1 MGKHDLKN
9 IEMTAKF
16 SNFEVLNEDFTRC
29 RCSVFYTGRNRNYSD
44 ITEAAL
50 DKFISRKGYANI
62 PVVAHLMKDD
72 DGNFYVGAH
81 DRKIIL
87 SNEGIDFI
95 DETIPYGVIP
105 EDCNPSKDLITEKS
119 GMQRKYFSVDVIL
132 WSHRYPIMEA
142 SYNDEIYFNQ
152 SMEIVF
158 DSCETDSDGYVI
170 VHDFHMSALC
180 LLNKR
185 DSSGTDGNNK
195 NQEPC
200 FESSQV
206 KKFSINESKFK
217 QNFELMLEKLKQYE
231 SDGVTATV
239 QNNETNEPN
248 KEEKNFMDLKKFTEI
263 LSAEKIGES
272 DVCKYRLLNVT
283 DSKVF
288 ALDMEDYKPYG
299 FDYAVTNEADVEDI
313 VIDFNSKVEMSLSA
327 TDKITDE
334 NFEEFSIQSEIDS
347 VKNDIFANDV
357 PAKVDE
363 CTNLLKAEYEK
374 EIDELGASFKSLNE
388 QYENA
393 TKELEK
399 YKAKESLEKANQ
411 HKADVDALFE
421 RYASKL
427 GKCAEFLVYKAKTK
441 PEDVTLEEVSEK
453 LTLMVGKYTM
463 DNQKNKNF
471 TYTPTE
477 TGVTGRR
484 NEAIENKYGH
494 LLDKYIK

>member
-1 MGKHDLKN
+1 MDNKLFRYNTEIKIVQSSIKKLN
-9 IEMTAKF
+9 PQF
-16 SNFEVLNEDFTRC
+16 SLCDVLVCYHGD
-29 RCSVFYTGRNRNYSD
+29 NRNMTSLPKKVIEDNLYSIYGIPIVGEWIYKLD
-44 ITEAAL
+44 GTDEKSWGSHGGRIILDDKGIHFEQTTKPFGFVSKEAA
-50 DKFISRKGYANI
+50 DNASW
-62 PVVAHLMKDD
+62 V
-72 DGNFYVGAH
+72 
-81 DRKIIL
+81 
-87 SNEGIDFI
+87 
-95 DETIPYGVIP
+95 T
-105 EDCNPSKDLITEKS
+105 ITEKDGHTKNEYLKLS
-119 GMQRKYFSVDVIL
+119 GCIL
-132 WSHRYPIMEA
+132 WTDRYEESKTILNE
-142 SYNDEIYFNQ
+142 NFGQ
-152 SMEIVF
+152 SMEIEFKKGHYRDDHYYEAEEFVF
-158 DSCETDSDGYVI
+158 
-170 VHDFHMSALC
+170 SALC
-180 LLNKR
+180 IL
-185 DSSGTDGNNK
+185 GTDC
-195 NQEPC
+195 EPC
-200 FESSQV
+200 FESACIGRHYALDSF
-206 KKFSINESKFK
+206 KKEFA
-217 QNFELMLEKLKQYE
+217 LMLDEYKQ
-231 SDGVTATV
+231 S
-239 QNNETNEPN
+239 TNKPN
-248 KEEKNFMDLKKFTEI
+248 KEEKKFMDLKKFTEI
-263 LSAEKIGES
+263 LSVEKIGES

-357 PAKVDE
+357 PTKVDE

-374 EIDELGASFKSLNE
+374 EIDELGTSFRSLTE

-441 PEDVTLEEVSEK
+441 PEDVTLDEVSEK

-471 TYTPTE
+471 SYTPTE
-477 TGVTGRR
+477 TGVTGRH

>member
-1 MGKHDLKN
+1 MSKHDLKN

-206 KKFSINESKFK
+206 KKFSIDESKFK

-231 SDGVTATV
+231 SDGTTTTV
-239 QNNETNEPN
+239 QNNATNNNPHMEGEN
-248 KEEKNFMDLKKFTEI
+248 KMDFAKIAEL
-263 LSAEKIGES
+263 LSKS
-272 DVCKYRLLNVT
+272 DDSCKYRLLNVT
-283 DSKVF
+283 EKKVF
-288 ALDMEDYKPYG
+288 ALDLADYKPYA
-299 FDYAVTNEADVEDI
+299 FDYAVTKTEEADSI
-313 VIDFNSKVEMSLSA
+313 VIDFESKTEMSLSA
-327 TDKITDE
+327 TNKIADE
-334 NFEEFSIQSEIDS
+334 NFDEFSIKNEIDTI
-347 VKNDIFANDV
+347 KEDY
-357 PAKVDE
+357 AKSMIADNTKKISE
-363 CTNLLKAEYEK
+363 SLSAEFRQDYDKLKESYDTLSESYKLTADKLAVFEKKEAELKEK
-374 EIDELGASFKSLNE
+374 AHKEEIDNLVN
-388 QYENA
+388 
-393 TKELEK
+393 T
-399 YKAKESLEKANQ
+399 
-411 HKADVDALFE
+411 
-421 RYASKL
+421 YAEKL
-427 GKCAEFLVYKAKTK
+427 GKYSKFLVYKAQI
-441 PEDVTLEEVSEK
+441 EEHYSKSVDEVRQDLIFMAGNY
-453 LTLMVGKYTM
+453 LTSQENSLKR
-463 DNQKNKNF
+463 NF
-471 TYTPTE
+471 SYTPTE
-477 TGVTGRR
+477 AGVNGKR
-484 NEAIENKYGH
+484 NETTNNKYGH

>member
-1 MGKHDLKN
+1 MDNKLFKYN
-9 IEMTAKF
+9 TEIRIVQSSIKKLNPQF
-16 SNFEVLNEDFTRC
+16 SLCDVLVCYHGD
-29 RCSVFYTGRNRNYSD
+29 NRNMTSLPKKVIEDNLYSIYGIPIVGEWIYKLD
-44 ITEAAL
+44 GTDEKSWGSHGGRIILDDKGIHFEQTTKPFGFVSKEAA
-50 DKFISRKGYANI
+50 DNASW
-62 PVVAHLMKDD
+62 V
-72 DGNFYVGAH
+72 
-81 DRKIIL
+81 
-87 SNEGIDFI
+87 
-95 DETIPYGVIP
+95 T
-105 EDCNPSKDLITEKS
+105 ITEKDGHTKNEYLKLS
-119 GMQRKYFSVDVIL
+119 GCIL
-132 WSHRYPIMEA
+132 WTDRYEESKTIL
-142 SYNDEIYFNQ
+142 DENFGQ
-152 SMEIVF
+152 SMEIEF
-158 DSCETDSDGYVI
+158 KKGHYRDDHYYEAEEFI
-170 VHDFHMSALC
+170 FSALC
-180 LLNKR
+180 IL
-185 DSSGTDGNNK
+185 GTDC
-195 NQEPC
+195 EPC
-200 FESSQV
+200 FESACIGRHYELDSF
-206 KKFSINESKFK
+206 KKEFS
-217 QNFELMLEKLKQYE
+217 LMLDEYRKL
-231 SDGVTATV
+231 
-239 QNNETNEPN
+239 TNKPN
-248 KEEKNFMDLKKFTEI
+248 KEEKKFMDLKKFTEI
-263 LSAEKIGES
+263 LSTEKIGES

-347 VKNDIFANDV
+347 VKNDIFTNDV

-374 EIDELGASFKSLNE
+374 EIDELGTSFKSLNE

-421 RYASKL
+421 KYASKL

-441 PEDVTLEEVSEK
+441 PEDVTLEEVNEK

-471 TYTPTE
+471 SYTPTE

>member
-1 MGKHDLKN
+1 MENKVIRYETQIQLVPSSMKQLNKQFALVDILLCYHGKN
-9 IEMTAKF
+9 RNMTAMTK
-16 SNFEVLNEDFTRC
+16 EV
-29 RCSVFYTGRNRNYSD
+29 
-44 ITEAAL
+44 IEAAL
-50 DKFISRKGYANI
+50 PSLYGI
-62 PVVAHLMKDD
+62 PIVGEYIYLD
-72 DGNFYVGAH
+72 DGSQDFGSH
-81 DRKIIL
+81 GGKIII
-87 SNEGIDFI
+87 SDKGIKFED
-95 DETIPYGVIP
+95 TTKPYGFITKEAV
-105 EDCNPSKDLITEKS
+105 DNAKWVTITEKN
-119 GMQRKYFSVDVIL
+119 GIQQHEYLELKNCIV
-132 WSHRYPIMEA
+132 WEKRYEEVSA
-142 SYNDEIYFNQ
+142 LLDKNYGQ
-152 SMEIVF
+152 SMEIEISSG
-158 DSCETDSDGYVI
+158 DYDSDGYYNI
-170 VHDFHMSALC
+170 KEMTFSAACILGS
-180 LLNKR
+180 NP
-185 DSSGTDGNNK
+185 DGTDVI
-195 NQEPC
+195 PC
-200 FESSQV
+200 FESACIGRHYELDSF
-206 KKFSINESKFK
+206 KKEFA
-217 QNFELMLEKLKQYE
+217 LMLDEYKK
-231 SDGVTATV
+231 STK
-239 QNNETNEPN
+239 EPN
-248 KEEKNFMDLKKFTEI
+248 KEEKKFMYLKKFMEI
-263 LSAEKIGES
+263 FSAEKIGES

-299 FDYAVTNEADVEDI
+299 FDYAVTNEADVENI

-374 EIDELGASFKSLNE
+374 EIDELGVSFKSLNE

>member
-1 MGKHDLKN
+1 
-9 IEMTAKF
+9 MTKGGHMENKVIRYETQIQLVP
-16 SNFEVLNEDFTRC
+16 SSMKQLNKQFALVDILLC
-29 RCSVFYTGRNRNYSD
+29 YHGRNRNMTAMSKEV
-44 ITEAAL
+44 IETAL
-50 DKFISRKGYANI
+50 PSLYGIPIVGEFIY
-62 PVVAHLMKDD
+62 LD
-72 DGNFYVGAH
+72 DGSQDFGSH
-81 DRKIIL
+81 GGKIIL
-87 SNEGIDFI
+87 SDKGIKFED
-95 DETIPYGVIP
+95 TTKPYGFIT
-105 EDCNPSKDLITEKS
+105 KDAVDNAKWVTITEKD
-119 GMQRKYFSVDVIL
+119 GIQKHEYLELKGCIV
-132 WSHRYPIMEA
+132 WKKRYEEVSA
-142 SYNDEIYFNQ
+142 LLDENYGQ
-152 SMEIVF
+152 SMEIEI
-158 DSCETDSDGYVI
+158 SSGEYDSDGYYDI
-170 VHDFHMSALC
+170 KEMTFSAACILGS
-180 LLNKR
+180 NP
-185 DSSGTDGNNK
+185 DGTDVI
-195 NQEPC
+195 PC
-200 FESSQV
+200 FESACIGRHYELDSF
-206 KKFSINESKFK
+206 KKEFA
-217 QNFELMLEKLKQYE
+217 LMLDEYRKSTTK
-231 SDGVTATV
+231 
-239 QNNETNEPN
+239 PN
-248 KEEKNFMDLKKFTEI
+248 KEEKKFMNLKKFTEI

-272 DVCKYRLLNVT
+272 NVCKYRLLNVT

-347 VKNDIFANDV
+347 VKNGIFANDV

-374 EIDELGASFKSLNE
+374 EIDELGTSFKSLNE

-427 GKCAEFLVYKAKTK
+427 GKYAEFLVYKAKTK

>member
-1 MGKHDLKN
+1 MDNKLFRYNTEIKIVQSSIKKLN
-9 IEMTAKF
+9 PQF
-16 SNFEVLNEDFTRC
+16 SLCDVLVCYHGD
-29 RCSVFYTGRNRNYSD
+29 NRNMTSLPKKVIEDNLYSIYGIPIVGEWIYKLD
-44 ITEAAL
+44 GTDEKSWGSHGGRIILDDKGIHFEQTTKPFGFVSKEAA
-50 DKFISRKGYANI
+50 DNASW
-62 PVVAHLMKDD
+62 V
-72 DGNFYVGAH
+72 
-81 DRKIIL
+81 
-87 SNEGIDFI
+87 
-95 DETIPYGVIP
+95 T
-105 EDCNPSKDLITEKS
+105 ITEKDGHTKNEYLKLS
-119 GMQRKYFSVDVIL
+119 GCIL
-132 WSHRYPIMEA
+132 WTDRYEESKTILDK
-142 SYNDEIYFNQ
+142 NFGQ
-152 SMEIVF
+152 SMEIEF
-158 DSCETDSDGYVI
+158 KKGHYRDDHYYEAEEFI
-170 VHDFHMSALC
+170 FSALC
-180 LLNKR
+180 IL
-185 DSSGTDGNNK
+185 GTDC
-195 NQEPC
+195 EPC
-200 FESSQV
+200 FESACIGRHYELDSF
-206 KKFSINESKFK
+206 KKEFA
-217 QNFELMLEKLKQYE
+217 LMLDEYKK
-231 SDGVTATV
+231 STK
-239 QNNETNEPN
+239 EPN
-248 KEEKNFMDLKKFTEI
+248 KEEKKFMDLKKFTEI

-299 FDYAVTNEADVEDI
+299 FDYAVTNEADVENI

-374 EIDELGASFKSLNE
+374 EIDELGTSFKSLNE
-388 QYENA
+388 QYENS

-484 NEAIENKYGH
+484 NEAMENKYGH

>member
-288 ALDMEDYKPYG
+288 ALDMDDYKPYG